1 MDWGG
6 KNYTGMTKV
15 YDIDDSL
22 TIWVGD
28 LDAWINVDF
37 SVEYEEERRIEALEN
52 DLAEIGDIALLSGKF
67 ISSRTLLSRGI
78 TPDRWRWFLHEAE
91 VALKD
96 ATSQNE
102 IEPLFVKDISKLG
115 QNYAIGRYARWE
127 NLPYEAAATAIYPN
141 GIRALLYQYF
151 SSEKILRESNYR
163 PRVIKA
169 IKDALEDKELIAY
182 YRTRFIQT
190 AIHQLANADG
200 NPKGHVALDKNNIR
214 NILSLC
220 RLHFASMECKVSS
233 LLQLHE
239 VTLRYKQARN
249 LVSQGGAPK
258 QAAPGGEISNWELR
272 HLHTLTYFYPY
283 SIRNCF
289 LRSVKQINE
298 DPNAFTR
305 DKAANELALARCE
318 MKLMKQKS
326 IDRRKAK

>member
-1 MDWGG
+1 M
-6 KNYTGMTKV
+6 

-91 VALKD
+91 IALKD
-96 ATSQNE
+96 TVSQNQ
-102 IEPLFVKDISKLG
+102 IEPLFVRDILKLG

-151 SSEKILRESNYR
+151 ASEEILRKSNYR
-163 PRVIKA
+163 PRLSKA
-169 IKDALEDKELIAY
+169 IKDALEDKELVAY

-200 NPKGHVALDKNNIR
+200 NPKGHIALDKNNIR

-220 RLHFASMECKVSS
+220 RLHFANMECNVSHLS
-233 LLQLHE
+233 QLHE
-239 VTLRYKQARN
+239 VSLRYKQARN
-249 LVSQGGAPK
+249 LVSKGGALK
-258 QAAPGGEISNWELR
+258 QIATGSTISNWELR

-283 SIRNCF
+283 AIRNCF
-289 LRSVKQINE
+289 VRSVNQINE
-298 DPNAFTR
+298 NPNAFTR
-305 DKAANELALARCE
+305 NKAANELALLRCE